1 MDEWIFK
8 LRIVNLKLLLSC
20 EDDTWFINIDV
31 VEVLFDQVDSSK
43 WFLIHSEHQLTAFYQ
58 TMSTACD
65 STYSITLVEWDG
77 LRLGDVLPVT
87 VLNDIFGKQNVFLAD
102 SLNRGFIT
110 IVPKQEL
117 LAHESAYI
125 LLVESE

>member
-43 WFLIHSEHQLTAFYQ
+43 WFLIHSEHQLATFYQ
-58 TMSTACD
+58 TMSTASD
-65 STYSITLVEWDG
+65 STDSITLVEWDG
-77 LRLGDVLPVT
+77 LRLGDVLPIA
-87 VLNDIFGKQNVFLAD
+87 VLNDIFGKQNMFLAD